1 MVILIPVFSK
11 VKIIKTL
18 KIAKHRFKAMD
29 KIQKKSERW
38 LEFMAGT
45 HVEILNSLEYL
56 WLL

>member
-1 MVILIPVFSK
+1 MLDSISGTLHIPYY
-11 VKIIKTL
+11 
-18 KIAKHRFKAMD
+18 KAMD